1 MLCPTTHFLGVF
13 MGVEELVSGAVGA
26 FTGGILTD
34 VFAVCMAVVN
44 IMIVLAGGRIIYA
57 VITHQSVIPRGLSD
71 DEKEYNGILDQ
82 EEDHYRKG
90 ILHDR
95 AKDEV
100 LTKHKYDSWT

>member
-1 MLCPTTHFLGVF
+1 
-13 MGVEELVSGAVGA
+13 MGAEQLISGAITA

-44 IMIVLAGGRIIYA
+44 ILIVLAGGRIIYA
-57 VITHQSVIPRGLSD
+57 VITHQSIVPAGLILS
-71 DEKEYNGILDQ
+71 EEQKEYRGILDQ
-82 EEDHYRKG
+82 EEDRYRKG

>member
-1 MLCPTTHFLGVF
+1 
-13 MGVEELVSGAVGA
+13 MGAEQLISGAITA

-44 IMIVLAGGRIIYA
+44 ILIVLAGGRIIYA
-57 VITHQSVIPRGLSD
+57 VITHQSVVPAGLSD

-82 EEDHYRKG
+82 EENRYRKG

-100 LTKHKYDSWT
+100 EKKHKYDSWT